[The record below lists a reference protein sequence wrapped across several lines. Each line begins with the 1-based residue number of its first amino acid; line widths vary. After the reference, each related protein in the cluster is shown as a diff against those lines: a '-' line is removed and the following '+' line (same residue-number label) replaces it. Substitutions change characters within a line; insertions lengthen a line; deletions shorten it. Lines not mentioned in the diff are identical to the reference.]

1 VSNHDRS
8 IQVPSLFLIDT
19 IILPAQ
25 QPFFHQATSM
35 DAADILR
42 KNDIR

>member
-1 VSNHDRS
+1 MPGEPAEALLQ
-8 IQVPSLFLIDT
+8 QVEQE
-19 IILPAQ
+19 ILLAQ
-25 QPFFHQATSM
+25 QPFFHQPTSM